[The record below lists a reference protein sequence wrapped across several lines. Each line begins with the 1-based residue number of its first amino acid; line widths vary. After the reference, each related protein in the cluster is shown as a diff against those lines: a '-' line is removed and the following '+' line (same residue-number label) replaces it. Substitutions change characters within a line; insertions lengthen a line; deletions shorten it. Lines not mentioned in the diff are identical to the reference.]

1 LIGTDAGVFNR
12 CTDEDAGLIFNPD
25 TTGEHGG
32 GFSRANRREA
42 RKLGLL
48 RSKSSEAERERMEP
62 QERNERVCGE
72 SPTPMLILF
81 ERRYTVKKLL
91 MGVLLL
97 VLIIALTGA
106 VFGAEQESA
115 SAPVPQAAS
124 QADPSTQSPPARNNT
139 GDTAWLLI
147 STALVMLM
155 TPGLAFFYGGMV
167 GRKNVLAILMQ
178 CFIIL
183 CVVSVQWVL
192 FGYSLSFAP
201 GKGFW
206 GSLEWAGLRGV
217 GLAPYPDY
225 AATIPHQ
232 LFMIFQMMFAVIT
245 PALIIGAFAE
255 RMKFSAFLIFMVLWS
270 TFVYDPVCHWVWGVG
285 GWLKELGALDF
296 AGGTVVHINAGIAA
310 LMTAIFIG
318 KRRGSTQ
325 KAILPHNLPFTILGT
340 ALLWFG
346 WFGFNA
352 GSSLGANEIAVNA
365 FVVTNTAAAAAGL
378 SWALLDWAFHE
389 KPTVLGTA
397 TGAVAGLV
405 AITPAA
411 GFVSALSAIVIGI
424 FVSIFCYMAVTIIK
438 PRLGYDDAL
447 DVFGVHCV
455 GGIWG
460 ALATGLFAS
469 KAVNP
474 AGADGLFFGN
484 PKQFVVQLIAVA
496 ITLAYSFVVSLIIY
510 KLIDVVMKVR
520 VKEKDE
526 VMGLDLTQHH
536 ENAYTILE

>member
-1 LIGTDAGVFNR
+1 
-12 CTDEDAGLIFNPD
+12 
-25 TTGEHGG
+25 
-32 GFSRANRREA
+32 
-42 RKLGLL
+42 
-48 RSKSSEAERERMEP
+48 
-62 QERNERVCGE
+62 
-72 SPTPMLILF
+72 
-81 ERRYTVKKLL
+81 VKKLL
-91 MGVLLL
+91 LCLLL
-97 VLIIALTGA
+97 VLVITMAGT
-106 VFGAEQESA
+106 VFAAGQE
-115 SAPVPQAAS
+115 SAPVPAPRATSQAA
-124 QADPSTQSPPARNNT
+124 PAAEPLSGNDT

-167 GRKNVLAILMQ
+167 GRKNVLGILMQ

-183 CVVSVQWVL
+183 CVISVQWVL

-206 GSLEWAGLRGV
+206 GSLEWVGLKGV
-217 GLAPYPDY
+217 GFAPYADY

-232 LFMIFQMMFAVIT
+232 LFMVFQMMFAIIT
-245 PALIIGAFAE
+245 PALIIGAFAG
-255 RMKFSAFLIFMVLWS
+255 RMKFSAFLVFMVLWS

-285 GWLKELGALDF
+285 GWIKDLGALDF

-318 KRRGSTQ
+318 RRRGSTH

-352 GSSLGANEIAVNA
+352 GSALGANELAVNA

-378 SWALLDWAFHE
+378 SWALLDWVFNE

-411 GFVSALSAIVIGI
+411 GFVSALSAIIIGI

-438 PRLGYDDAL
+438 PRFGYDDAL
-447 DVFGVHCV
+447 DVFGVHCI

-460 ALATGLFAS
+460 ALATGFFAS

-484 PKQFVVQLIAVA
+484 PKQFVIQLVAVA
-496 ITLAYSFVVSLIIY
+496 VTLVYSFVVSFIIY
-510 KLIDVVMKVR
+510 KVIDIVMKVR